1 MCWLPTRVDPLER
14 AVSDPKGRAVPYTV
28 GMVRRLDVDVLSV
41 VRGLNAIWTGIRADP
56 AVSCGAV
63 SLPCGSANPRGVVG
77 DLSVPWV
84 AVRPRRRS
92 RDEIVG

>member
-1 MCWLPTRVDPLER
+1 M
-14 AVSDPKGRAVPYTV
+14 PYTV

-63 SLPCGSANPRGVVG
+63 SLPWGSANPRGVVRFG
-77 DLSVPWV
+77 LLPVIIGIGFPV
-84 AVRPRRRS
+84 AAA
-92 RDEIVG
+92 